1 MSEWYENGLQ
11 FACTQC
17 GNCCTGLPGDVW
29 FTDAEGKA
37 MADARGMGIAE
48 FRRQFARREGIRWS
62 LTEVDRGGKFDCVF
76 LDRDAD
82 GLAIC
87 GVYDARPSQCRTWP
101 FWKQNLRSPES
112 WDAVKRATPC
122 RGMDAGSLIPIDA
135 IRILR
140 DTP

>member
-1 MSEWYENGLQ
+1 
-11 FACTQC
+11 
-17 GNCCTGLPGDVW
+17 VW
-29 FTDAEGKA
+29 FTDAEGKD
-37 MADARGMGIAE
+37 MAVALGMGIAE
-48 FRRQFARREGIRWS
+48 FRRQFARREGTRWS
-62 LTEVDRGGKFDCVF
+62 LMEVDRGGKFDCVF
-76 LDRDAD
+76 LNRDED

-101 FWKQNLRSPES
+101 FWKHNLRSPES

-122 RGMDAGSLIPIDA
+122 KGMDTGPLIPIDA

>member
-82 GLAIC
+82 GRVSRKEFD
-87 GVYDARPSQCRTWP
+87 GPPDAFDRLDTNRDGYLEESERPQH
-101 FWKQNLRSPES
+101 
-112 WDAVKRATPC
+112 
-122 RGMDAGSLIPIDA
+122 RGPPPRGP
-135 IRILR
+135 RPR
-140 DTP
+140 